1 MKIIKPI
8 LYVVAVLALLLAAAL
23 IFESHVSRL
32 LHPRFGNYLGAI
44 KKLGA
49 PPEFDFDATQF
60 GIRWFPTHVHFGPD
74 GDTLL
79 ADLCHVNRSSF
90 CRIGKYSI
98 SRNQWTILPFDAG
111 RTYLKAIFSP
121 DRQWIV
127 YASAPCDDMARCNA
141 PDFQLFRMATDGSKS
156 ELLADTVALYPS
168 FAHNGKKLIY
178 WRWRVSKDPRY
189 PKLLGGIDLYQLD
202 WETRKEAPL
211 TALSITAGLEYG
223 RPFFTPD
230 GEKFVFAAS
239 PMIFPNKPDRPKGRF
254 FVGSMAN
261 APIDDKNYMTIEAVD
276 FGINGEMMDIDK
288 EGRVLYRGYQGSA
301 SKEVNPVIR
310 AIRPRD
316 PKLPAF
322 SDDPIGDARDK
333 RYPYAKLSEEQ
344 SRRGDGARLLL
355 KERIEEYTY
364 RGGNGGAFLLRPAR
378 QSSRDEAGFDLDEA
392 CAASLSPDGLRLAF
406 VWENCGIASERSAL
420 GLIGRGQAMKDIQFI
435 DWPRLDL
442 APTTVTAK

>member
-1 MKIIKPI
+1 MKTLRGLAAIAA
-8 LYVVAVLALLLAAAL
+8 LLCLAVLLIILVRPEFQTHLPQQARNLLTAA
-23 IFESHVSRL
+23 R
-32 LHPRFGNYLGAI
+32 
-44 KKLGA
+44 KLGA

-79 ADLCHVNRSSF
+79 VDLCHVNRRSF

-98 SRNQWTILPFDAG
+98 SRNQWDILPFEAG

-121 DRQWIV
+121 DGQWIV
-127 YASAPCDDMARCNA
+127 YTSAPCDDMARCNGR
-141 PDFQLFRMATDGSKS
+141 DFQMFRMAADGSKS
-156 ELLADTVALYPS
+156 QLLADTVALYPS

-322 SDDPIGDARDK
+322 SDDPHGDARDK

-364 RGGNGGAFLLRPAR
+364 RGGNGGAFLLRPAQ
-378 QSSRDEAGFDLDEA
+378 QSSRDEAGFDLDSA

-406 VWENCGIASERSAL
+406 VWVNCGIASERSAL

-435 DWPRLDL
+435 DWPRLNL
-442 APTTVTAK
+442 TPSVPKH